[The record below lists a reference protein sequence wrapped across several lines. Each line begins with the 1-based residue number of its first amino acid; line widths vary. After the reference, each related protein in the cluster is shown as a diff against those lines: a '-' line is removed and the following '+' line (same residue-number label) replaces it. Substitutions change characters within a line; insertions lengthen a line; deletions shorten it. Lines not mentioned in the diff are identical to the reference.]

1 MKKFLL
7 IAIVLAAAYLGG
19 VETGFVP
26 DPSGSSS
33 SSTGRAE
40 QVLAEAFNNR
50 KSNIQVQAEGR
61 VTRILGDDNDGSR
74 HQRFIVELE
83 TGQTLMMAHN
93 IDLADRVASIKM
105 GDPVE
110 FYGVYEW
117 NSQGGLIHWTHRDP
131 QGHHTAGWIKHNGR
145 TYQ

>member
-1 MKKFLL
+1 MKKLLL

-26 DPSGSSS
+26 GPSGSSS

-83 TGQTLMMAHN
+83 TGQTLMVAHN
-93 IDLADRVASIKM
+93 IDLADRVASIKTD
-105 GDPVE
+105 DPVE

-117 NSQGGLIHWTHRDP
+117 NAQGGLIHWTHRDP